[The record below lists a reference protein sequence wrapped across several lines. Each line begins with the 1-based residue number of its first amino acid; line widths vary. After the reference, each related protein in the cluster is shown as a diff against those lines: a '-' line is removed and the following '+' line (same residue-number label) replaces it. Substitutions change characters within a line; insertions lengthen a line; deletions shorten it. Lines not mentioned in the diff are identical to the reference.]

1 MKKKVLK
8 FIALIIA
15 IALIITVCWFA
26 NALCGN
32 PISKWLAQKAADAY
46 LDEHYQD
53 TDFYIER
60 LGFSFKFTNYYAH
73 VRSET
78 SIDTQFTLHIDMVG
92 NVYFDTYDD
101 VLSGAITAQRVH
113 QEYRNLVKQ
122 AFESPTF
129 KWDFEI
135 PVGHLEIYPREALE
149 DPLVNDIREYALAQ
163 EDLIIDH
170 IYDPRELGAKC
181 GYLSVWIESDTVS
194 TELAAEIILQ
204 IRKEFDNANIP
215 FRAIDLHLRH
225 PMTEEGKREEG
236 SIWIQDFRYED
247 IYEEGLAD
255 RIQAAHD
262 ALEAYF
268 AELDAKNK

>member
-15 IALIITVCWFA
+15 IALIVTVCWFA

-78 SIDTQFTLHIDMVG
+78 SIDTQFTLYIDMVG
-92 NVYFDTYDD
+92 NVYFDTYGD

-163 EDLIIDH
+163 EDLIIDQ

-181 GYLSVWIESDTVS
+181 GYLSVWIESDTV
-194 TELAAEIILQ
+194 TKELAAEIILQ
-204 IRKEFDNANIP
+204 IRKKHRHKIF
-215 FRAIDLHLRH
+215 HLN
-225 PMTEEGKREEG
+225 PP
-236 SIWIQDFRYED
+236 
-247 IYEEGLAD
+247 
-255 RIQAAHD
+255 
-262 ALEAYF
+262 
-268 AELDAKNK
+268 

>member
-1 MKKKVLK
+1 MIV
-8 FIALIIA
+8 
-15 IALIITVCWFA
+15 TVCWFA

-32 PISKWLAQKAADAY
+32 PVSKWLAQRAADTY
-46 LDEHYQD
+46 LDEHYPN
-53 TDFYIER
+53 TDFYIEN

-78 SIDTQFTLHIDMVG
+78 SIDTQYTLHIDMVG

-129 KWDFEI
+129 EWDFEI

-181 GYLSVWIESDTVS
+181 GYLSVWVESDTVS
-194 TELAAEIILQ
+194 AELAAEIILR
-204 IRKEFDNANIP
+204 IRNEFDNANIP

-225 PMTEEGKREEG
+225 PMTEDGKREEG
-236 SIWIQDFRYED
+236 SIRIQDFRYEE
-247 IYEEGLAD
+247 IYEDGLAV

-262 ALEAYF
+262 ELEAYY
-268 AELDAKNK
+268 AEQDAK

>member
-8 FIALIIA
+8 IIALVVA
-15 IALIITVCWFA
+15 IALIVTVCWFA

-32 PISKWLAQKAADAY
+32 PISKWLAEKAADAY
-46 LDEHYQD
+46 LEENYAE
-53 TDFYIER
+53 TDYYIEK
-60 LGFSFKFTNYYAH
+60 LGFSFKTIAYYAH

-78 SIDTQFTLHIDMVG
+78 SIDTQFTLYIDMVG

-113 QEYRNLVKQ
+113 QEYQNLVKQ

-129 KWDFEI
+129 EWDFEI

-163 EDLIIDH
+163 EDLIVDH

-181 GYLSVWIESDTVS
+181 GYLSVWVESDTVS
-194 TELAAEIILQ
+194 AELAAEIILR
-204 IRKEFDNANIP
+204 IRNEFYNANIP

-236 SIWIQDFRYED
+236 SIWIQDFRYEE
-247 IYEEGLAD
+247 IYEDGLAV
-255 RIQAAHD
+255 RIQAAHN
-262 ALEAYF
+262 ALEAYY
-268 AELDAKNK
+268 AEQDGK